1 MMHNDNHGG
10 QNDNHGGRNDNHV
23 SIIFWEENVG
33 GQLLRTCNHDIGRVP
48 GKYPRVHLVG
58 SKFLFNTVSL

>member
-1 MMHNDNHGG
+1 MMRNDNHGG
-10 QNDNHGGRNDNHV
+10 WNDNHV
-23 SIIFWEENVG
+23 SIHLLGGECGWAASENMY
-33 GQLLRTCNHDIGRVP
+33 HDIGRVP